1 MVPIVVAALLAT
13 VFGLMPLGV
22 YFNWVAGV
30 QRRPHPVAL
39 SGPADLALVLAGLV
53 GFLPTLFVLAL
64 LALQSNARLLAR
76 GSGQLNAELWAEER
90 LAWLLTAVLFFIV
103 VAGVVGLALLARRGT
118 LAVYNVGRLALEQA
132 VHDVLTGL
140 GLTAARFGNVWGD
153 GREILSIDPVPGFG
167 YATVRLLTGDPRL
180 REELDRNL
188 RLRLDQT
195 PGAGSGCAGL
205 FTMVGMGCLGGAF
218 AATALLVYLVTVT
231 RP

>member
-1 MVPIVVAALLAT
+1 MGAIVVAALLAT
-13 VFGLMPLGV
+13 VFGLLPLGV
-22 YFNWVAGV
+22 YFNWIAGV
-30 QRRPHPVAL
+30 HRRPQPVVL
-39 SGPADLALVLAGLV
+39 SGIADLALVLAGLV
-53 GFLPTLFVLAL
+53 GFLPTLLIVAL
-64 LALQSNARLLAR
+64 FALQSNARLLAR

-90 LAWLLTAVLFFIV
+90 LAWLLTAVLFFVI
-103 VAGVVGLALLARRGT
+103 VAGVVGQALLARRGT

-153 GREILSIDPVPGFG
+153 GREILSVDPVPGFG
-167 YATVRLLTGDPRL
+167 YATIRFRTGDPRL

-195 PGAGSGCAGL
+195 PGANGGCAGL
-205 FTMVGMGCLGGAF
+205 FTMVGMGCLGGAV
-218 AATALLVYLVTVT
+218 AAVALLVYFSVI

>member
-1 MVPIVVAALLAT
+1 MGAIVVAALLAT
-13 VFGLMPLGV
+13 VFGLLPLGV

-30 QRRPHPVAL
+30 HRRPQPVVL
-39 SGPADLALVLAGLV
+39 SGIADLALVLAGLV
-53 GFLPTLFVLAL
+53 GFLPTLLIVAL
-64 LALQSNARLLAR
+64 FALQSNARLLAR

-90 LAWLLTAVLFFIV
+90 LAWLLTAVLFFVI
-103 VAGVVGLALLARRGT
+103 VAGVVGQALLARRGT

-153 GREILSIDPVPGFG
+153 GREILSVDPVPGFG
-167 YATVRLLTGDPRL
+167 YATIRFRTGDPRL

-195 PGAGSGCAGL
+195 PGANGGCAGL
-205 FTMVGMGCLGGAF
+205 FTMVGMGCLGGAV
-218 AATALLVYLVTVT
+218 AAVALLVYFSVI

>member
-1 MVPIVVAALLAT
+1 MGAIVVAALLAT
-13 VFGLMPLGV
+13 VFGLLPLGV
-22 YFNWVAGV
+22 YFNWIAGV
-30 QRRPHPVAL
+30 HRRPHPVVL
-39 SGPADLALVLAGLV
+39 SGIADLALVLAGLV
-53 GFLPTLFVLAL
+53 GFLPTLLIVAL
-64 LALQSNARLLAR
+64 FALQSNARLLAR

-90 LAWLLTAVLFFIV
+90 LAWLLTAVLFFVI
-103 VAGVVGLALLARRGT
+103 VAGVVGQALLARRGT

-153 GREILSIDPVPGFG
+153 GREILSVDPVPGFG
-167 YATVRLLTGDPRL
+167 YATIRFRTGDPRL

-195 PGAGSGCAGL
+195 PGANGGCAGL
-205 FTMVGMGCLGGAF
+205 FTMVGMGCLGGAV
-218 AATALLVYLVTVT
+218 AAVALLVYFSVI

>member
-1 MVPIVVAALLAT
+1 MGAIVVAALLAT
-13 VFGLMPLGV
+13 VFGLLPLGV
-22 YFNWVAGV
+22 YFNWIAGV
-30 QRRPHPVAL
+30 HRRPQPVVL
-39 SGPADLALVLAGLV
+39 SGIADLALVLAGLV
-53 GFLPTLFVLAL
+53 GFLPTLLIVAL
-64 LALQSNARLLAR
+64 FALQSNARLLAR

-90 LAWLLTAVLFFIV
+90 LAWLLTAVLFFVI
-103 VAGVVGLALLARRGT
+103 VAGVVGQALLARRGT

-153 GREILSIDPVPGFG
+153 GREILSVDPVPGFG
-167 YATVRLLTGDPRL
+167 YATIRFRTGDPRL

-195 PGAGSGCAGL
+195 PGANGGCAGL
-205 FTMVGMGCLGGAF
+205 FTTVGMGCLGGAV
-218 AATALLVYLVTVT
+218 AAVALLVYFSVI